1 MKILK
6 QEGDITKKFALIA
19 ILAVIAYALGQEIGI
34 GILALFLMLNA
45 S

>member
-6 QEGDITKKFALIA
+6 QEGEVTKKFALIA
-19 ILAVIAYALGQEIGI
+19 ILAVLAYAIGGEIGV
-34 GILALFLMLNA
+34 GILALFLMLSA